1 MFSILNGTLSWAI
14 TSFGNKL
21 SEKEVKVD
29 KAFKQYVLR
38 QIYVTRDRFITMQNF
53 MEIQQ
58 RDLEFLSSG
67 KSTTMSDK
75 GIESPMLDMVKT
87 KKLQIS

>member
-14 TSFGNKL
+14 TSFGNKFCL
-21 SEKEVKVD
+21 KKRSRLIKPLNNS
-29 KAFKQYVLR
+29 FTSNLCNS
-38 QIYVTRDRFITMQNF
+38 DRFITMQNF

-67 KSTTMSDK
+67 KSTTMSDR
-75 GIESPMLDMVKT
+75 GIESPMLDMVKM

>member
-1 MFSILNGTLSWAI
+1 
-14 TSFGNKL
+14 
-21 SEKEVKVD
+21 
-29 KAFKQYVLR
+29 
-38 QIYVTRDRFITMQNF
+38 MQNF

-67 KSTTMSDK
+67 KSTTMSDR

-87 KKLQIS
+87 KKLLIS

>member
-1 MFSILNGTLSWAI
+1 M
-14 TSFGNKL
+14 
-21 SEKEVKVD
+21 E
-29 KAFKQYVLR
+29 
-38 QIYVTRDRFITMQNF
+38 NF

-67 KSTTMSDK
+67 KSTMSDR

-87 KKLQIS
+87 KKLQIPNNDDQVLKVSL

>member
-1 MFSILNGTLSWAI
+1 
-14 TSFGNKL
+14 
-21 SEKEVKVD
+21 
-29 KAFKQYVLR
+29 
-38 QIYVTRDRFITMQNF
+38 

-67 KSTTMSDK
+67 KSTTMSDR

-87 KKLQIS
+87 KKLQIPNNDDQVLKVSL